1 MYELLSM
8 WKKALSAPPH
18 NVLLKSKESSR
29 SLWILKT
36 SRVCYLSN
44 GKILWDS
51 LDHFWC
57 SGEISCIF
65 EGFESYN
72 ELWTFRGFNIE
83 QRSGIIGMFFFWTLL
98 TIQRCWDACGLFN
111 VEKDYRKELLRI
123 AQTIQAS
130 SQLNRRMPTK
140 GLQIQYLNNFKL
152 IFWTFVMVCIILNG
166 ERCNIISIA
175 IRILSDVL

>member
-1 MYELLSM
+1 MERFFGILWIIFDVPEKFL
-8 WKKALSAPPH
+8 
-18 NVLLKSKESSR
+18 VSSR
-29 SLWILKT
+29 GSKATTNYERFEVLILNNVQVSLE
-36 SRVCYLSN
+36 C
-44 GKILWDS
+44 
-51 LDHFWC
+51 
-57 SGEISCIF
+57 
-65 EGFESYN
+65 
-72 ELWTFRGFNIE
+72 
-83 QRSGIIGMFFFWTLL
+83 FFLTLL
-98 TIQRCWDACGLFN
+98 TIQKCWDACGLFN